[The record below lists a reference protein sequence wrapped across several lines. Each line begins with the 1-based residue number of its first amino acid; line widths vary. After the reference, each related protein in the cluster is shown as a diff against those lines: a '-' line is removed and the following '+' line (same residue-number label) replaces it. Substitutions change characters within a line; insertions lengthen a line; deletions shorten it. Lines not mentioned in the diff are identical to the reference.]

1 MSNSSD
7 QTRPSADTR
16 AAERDD
22 AQTKAHA
29 DREPTADEAKKAEQ
43 QKLDP
48 SVAEHEKE
56 MAERGA
62 NQKGEGR
69 LP

>member
-1 MSNSSD
+1 MAEEKLSD
-7 QTRPSADTR
+7 ATH
-16 AAERDD
+16 E
-22 AQTKAHA
+22 A
-29 DREPTADEAKKAEQ
+29 DRRDGAMKGQADRMPTPEEEAKAEQ

-48 SVAEHEKE
+48 EAAKNYKE

-69 LP
+69 ID